1 MIKIATAAPRIY
13 CASDASDFS
22 LGGVVFDDDGEVQKP
37 TLTASICQSTHI
49 FIKEVMAAHM
59 TLDHILDTMF
69 PQSATTTRAVIIICV
84 DNTAALRALQR
95 GYSTNAA
102 ANSWSYAYGR
112 KQKLEV

>member
-1 MIKIATAAPRIY
+1 MRRI
-13 CASDASDFS
+13 SRW
-22 LGGVVFDDDGEVQKP
+22 GVFVFDSGGEVQKP
-37 TLTASICQSTHI
+37 TLTASVSRTTHI

-69 PQSATTTRAVIIICV
+69 PQSATTTRAVIICV